1 MCKSITRF
9 PTRWGESSLGSLAG
23 QWSRMVLLSTDCP
36 SRHIIIHGNSA
47 SHSSN
52 GDIMELVRTS
62 PLSQQD
68 RHQHW
73 MEARLAGPKADAFC
87 FPTAPGGGWWDLSP
101 TNLSCTGL
109 ILTAH
114 FNNTLICS
122 LPMNLLSPS
131 FESEF
136 VGKKNTPQRKDM
148 WLTCSVVGFIEMENF
163 NS

>member
-9 PTRWGESSLGSLAG
+9 PRQRGESSLGCLAG
-23 QWSRMVLLSTDCP
+23 QWSRTLLLSTACP
-36 SRHIIIHGNSA
+36 SWHIIIHGNGA

-52 GDIMELVRTS
+52 GDIMKLVKTS

-68 RHQHW
+68 RRQQR
-73 MEARLAGPKADAFC
+73 METRLAGPKADAFW
-87 FPTAPGGGWWDLSP
+87 FLTAPGGELSP
-101 TNLSCTGL
+101 TSSSCAGL

-136 VGKKNTPQRKDM
+136 VGEKKMPHKTRSRICGWPAM
-148 WLTCSVVGFIEMENF
+148 YLTLK
-163 NS
+163 